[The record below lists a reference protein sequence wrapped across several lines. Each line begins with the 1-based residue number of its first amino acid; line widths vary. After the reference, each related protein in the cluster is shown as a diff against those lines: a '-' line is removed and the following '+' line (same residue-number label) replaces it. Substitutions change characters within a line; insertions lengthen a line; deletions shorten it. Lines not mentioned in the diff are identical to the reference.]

1 MDTPETAAPD
11 PAALGA
17 SMAQT
22 MPPVTGAPAPA
33 PAAPPAAANA
43 ETGAPAAAPA
53 SPEVDA
59 NGRPFDPARFLT
71 DRATGRPKLNAQGL
85 YIPRSP
91 GRYGGKRR
99 PESLPPAQSQTEPDL
114 FQSAASSRSRSSAP
128 ASSPGSQAGGVGS
141 YIPPE
146 TELPPP
152 PSSTQSTPG
161 AGKAE
166 PPPAAEPVGGADDV
180 AAVAVDLLSE
190 GVGLLTGAPEEAE
203 PSTKEGARL
212 RDVLG
217 AYLRSKGVETR
228 GVWAVVLAFAAW
240 FVRTAKKPKTR
251 AWVKDQV
258 NRRGQVIDIEPRQPA
273 PAAPA
278 PAAAPD
284 PAPSTAAAPGRG
296 VPSYSVN
303 LARR

>member
-1 MDTPETAAPD
+1 MDSTETAAPD

-22 MPPVTGAPAPA
+22 MPPVTGAPA

-59 NGRPFDPARFLT
+59 KGRPFDPAKFL
-71 DRATGRPKLNAQGL
+71 PKKNKAGL
-85 YIPRSP
+85 WMPKSP
-91 GRYGGKRR
+91 GRFGGTKR
-99 PESLPPAQSQTEPDL
+99 PESLPPAQSQPEPDL
-114 FQSAASSRSRSSAP
+114 FQSAASTRSRSSSASSP
-128 ASSPGSQAGGVGS
+128 ASSPGSPSGGVGSGS

-146 TELPPP
+146 TDLPPP

-166 PPPAAEPVGGADDV
+166 APPAAEPVGGADDV

-258 NRRGQVIDIEPRQPA
+258 NRRGQVIDIEPRQPS

-278 PAAAPD
+278 PAAAPE
-284 PAPSTAAAPGRG
+284 PAPSSAAAPGRG